1 MKPLSFLNDSFFF
14 RILKRIKHYADHSRF
29 FYFDFKM
36 KPIEA
41 PLKPY
46 QTHVS
51 NGFSYKIFK
60 SIDRI
65 FGRFEGF
72 IATSAKN
79 SIVGSAVFGFVG
91 RAQTD
96 YMASSCALLF
106 GFGLVSSVLNPLNK
120 IGLLC
125 LGLSIAVYILSH
137 LLKNRTKDSWIMKKI
152 EALILVG
159 DGE

>member
-1 MKPLSFLNDSFFF
+1 MKPLSFLNDSFFI
-14 RILKRIKHYADHSRF
+14 RILKRIKHYADHSLF

-36 KPIEA
+36 KTVEA

-51 NGFSYKIFK
+51 NGFSYKVFK
-60 SIDRI
+60 AIDRT

-79 SIVGSAVFGFVG
+79 SIVGSAVLGFVG

-96 YMASSCALLF
+96 CLTSSCALLF
-106 GFGLVSSVLNPLNK
+106 GFGLVSSLLNPLNK

-125 LGLSIAVYILSH
+125 LVLSTSVYILSH